1 MDCMTHDALFM
12 PGRTTGS
19 LTRIPLSNDVHIDL
33 IWCASATFFMGS
45 DATDPEAFLE
55 RPQHRVRLTRGFWI
69 SRTPVTQQQWIEVV
83 HSGLPRFEQS
93 PSGFALPAEGMDW
106 DLANAFCLA
115 LTTSL
120 RHDGLLA
127 ANQVIDL
134 PTEAQWEF

>member
-1 MDCMTHDALFM
+1 
-12 PGRTTGS
+12 
-19 LTRIPLSNDVHIDL
+19 
-33 IWCASATFFMGS
+33 
-45 DATDPEAFLE
+45 
-55 RPQHRVRLTRGFWI
+55 
-69 SRTPVTQQQWIEVV
+69 QWIEVV

-134 PTEAQWEF
+134 PTEAQWEFACRAGTTSRWHFGDDAASLDEYAWYVGNSGARKHPVGLKRPNPWGIHDLYGNVAEWCKDDLFKYDAGEQSDP